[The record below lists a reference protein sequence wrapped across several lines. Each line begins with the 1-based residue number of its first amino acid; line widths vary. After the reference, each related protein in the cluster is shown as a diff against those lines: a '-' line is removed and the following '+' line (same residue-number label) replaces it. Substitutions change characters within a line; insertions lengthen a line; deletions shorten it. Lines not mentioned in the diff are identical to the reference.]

1 MAGKALRQMYR
12 KQVPLSIRTKD
23 RCSSDLIKEKTS
35 TMGDNSNAIRSGPR
49 LNRFPREKLKL
60 PHEDAKR

>member
-35 TMGDNSNAIRSGPR
+35 TMGDNSNAIRYADIKSTKLTPGG
-49 LNRFPREKLKL
+49 FDEKF
-60 PHEDAKR
+60 